1 MPDRRVGVIGGSGL
15 YEMEG
20 LSDIKKE
27 EIKTPFGSPSD
38 RYITGRLDS
47 VDMVFLPRHGIGHRI
62 LPGEINY
69 RANIYGMKV
78 LGVTH
83 IISVSAV
90 GSMKENIAPGHIVIP
105 NQFVDLTKTRIST
118 FAGNGFVAHV
128 SMADPIC
135 PILSQNLYEAGLAVG
150 AAMHKGGTYLCM
162 EGPQFSSRA
171 ESYLYRD
178 WGVDIIG
185 MTNATEAKL
194 AREAEIC
201 YATVALSTDYDC
213 WHVSEEDV
221 TADAIIKI
229 IQQNTSTAKE
239 LIKKVVSK
247 ISPKRDC
254 GCGSAMQN
262 AIITNPNIIPEETKK
277 ALAPIIGKYLQ

>member
-1 MPDRRVGVIGGSGL
+1 
-15 YEMEG
+15 
-20 LSDIKKE
+20 
-27 EIKTPFGSPSD
+27 
-38 RYITGRLDS
+38 
-47 VDMVFLPRHGIGHRI
+47 MVFLPRHGIGHRI

-105 NQFVDLTKTRIST
+105 DQFIDLTKTRIST
-118 FAGNGFVAHV
+118 FTGNGFVAHV
-128 SMADPIC
+128 SLADPIC
-135 PILSQNLYEAGLAVG
+135 PQLSGNLHEAGLAVG
-150 AAMHKGGTYLCM
+150 ATIHKGGTYLCM

-171 ESYLYRD
+171 ESHLYRD

-239 LIKKVVSK
+239 LIKRVVSK
-247 ISPKRDC
+247 ISAKRDC

-262 AIITNPNIIPEETKK
+262 AIVTNPNIIPEETKK
-277 ALAPIIGKYLQ
+277 ALTPIIGKYLQ

>member
-1 MPDRRVGVIGGSGL
+1 MPDMRIGIIGGSGL

-38 RYITGRLDS
+38 KYITGKLNGA
-47 VDMVFLPRHGIGHRI
+47 DMVFLPRHGIGHRL

-105 NQFVDLTKTRIST
+105 NQFIDLTKNRIST
-118 FAGNGFVAHV
+118 FTGNGFVAHV
-128 SMADPIC
+128 SLADPIC
-135 PILSQNLYEAGLAVG
+135 PQLSSNLYEAGLAVG
-150 AAMHKGGTYLCM
+150 ATMHKGGTYLCM

-171 ESYLYRD
+171 ESHLYRD
-178 WGVDIIG
+178 WGIDIIG

-229 IQQNTSTAKE
+229 IQKNTSTAKE
-239 LIKKVVSK
+239 LIRKVVSN
-247 ISPKRDC
+247 ITPKRDC
-254 GCGSAMQN
+254 GCSSAMQN
-262 AIITNPNIIPEETKK
+262 AIVTNPSVIPEETKK
-277 ALAPIIGKYLQ
+277 ALKPIIDKYIQ